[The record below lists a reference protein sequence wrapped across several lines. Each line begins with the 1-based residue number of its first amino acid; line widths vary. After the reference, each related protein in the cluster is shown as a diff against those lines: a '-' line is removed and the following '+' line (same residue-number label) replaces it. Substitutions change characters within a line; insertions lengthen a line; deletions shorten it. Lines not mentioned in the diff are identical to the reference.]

1 MVARGKHSWEQTKW
15 WEQVTTQPTYS
26 GSLTAL
32 SGSHPAQLEEAGAPK
47 SAALQLLL
55 AWEMLALEIKS
66 LVQSSMKDSY
76 AIEKT
81 TKFLQRF
88 FKNVWLG

>member
-76 AIEKT
+76 VVEENNQIFAA
-81 TKFLQRF
+81 F
-88 FKNVWLG
+88 F